1 MSRLPAHPAPGDAV
15 RSAPGS
21 WHAPIA
27 YSRRVTD
34 GSRRATFAAF
44 FANLGIAI
52 SKLIGF
58 LITGSASLL
67 AETIHSAADT
77 GNQLLL
83 FLGGQRARKAATP
96 EHPFGYGRERYFW
109 AFAVALVLFSMGG
122 MFALYEGIQKFR
134 DPHEVE
140 SLGVAVAILVV
151 AIMLES
157 FSLRTAVKESNHVR
171 RPGTSWWRFIR
182 GTKQPEL
189 PVVLLEDIGALTGL
203 FLALGGVLMAHATD
217 DARWDAVGSIS
228 IGVLLI
234 VIAIVLVVEMKSL
247 LIGESASADARLAIV
262 RAIESSPNV
271 DRLIHICTEHIGPDE
286 ILVGAKIE
294 YASSLS
300 TDQLVAAINST
311 EDAIRASV
319 PAATVIYLEP
329 DVHRIDHPELVA
341 SADPLDA
348 HR

>member
-1 MSRLPAHPAPGDAV
+1 M
-15 RSAPGS
+15 
-21 WHAPIA
+21 A

-34 GSRRATFAAF
+34 GSRKAIFAAF

-52 SKLIGF
+52 SKFIGF

-83 FLGGQRARKAATP
+83 FLGGKRARKSATP
-96 EHPFGYGRERYFW
+96 DHPFGYGRERYFW

-122 MFALYEGIQKFR
+122 MFALYEGISKFR

-140 SLGVAVAILVV
+140 SLGVAIGILVV
-151 AIMLES
+151 AIALES

-171 RPGTSWWRFIR
+171 QPGTSWWRFIR

-189 PVVLLEDIGALTGL
+189 PVVLLEDVGALIGL
-203 FLALGGVLMAHATD
+203 FFALGGVITASVTD

-234 VIAIVLVVEMKSL
+234 VIAIVLVIEMKSL
-247 LIGESASADARLAIV
+247 LIGESASAEMREAIIA
-262 RAIESSPNV
+262 AIEASANV
-271 DRLIHICTEHIGPDE
+271 DQLIHIRTEHIGPDE
-286 ILVGAKIE
+286 ILVGAKVE
-294 YASSLS
+294 FASSL
-300 TDQLVAAINST
+300 TADQLVAAINAT
-311 EDAIRASV
+311 EDAIRAAV

-329 DVHRIDHPELVA
+329 DLHRTDHPDLVA
-341 SADPLDA
+341 LAEPPSDT
-348 HR
+348 H

>member
-1 MSRLPAHPAPGDAV
+1 M
-15 RSAPGS
+15 
-21 WHAPIA
+21 
-27 YSRRVTD
+27 TD
-34 GSRRATFAAF
+34 GSRKAIFAAF

-52 SKLIGF
+52 SKFIGF

-83 FLGGQRARKAATP
+83 FFGGQRARKSATP

-109 AFAVALVLFSMGG
+109 SFAVALVLFSMGG

-151 AIMLES
+151 AIALES

-171 RPGTSWWRFIR
+171 QPGTSWWRFIR

-189 PVVLLEDIGALTGL
+189 PVVLLEDVGALVGL
-203 FLALGGVLMAHATD
+203 FFALGGVLTAHFTE

-228 IGVLLI
+228 IGILLV
-234 VIAIVLVVEMKSL
+234 VIAIVLAVEMKSL
-247 LIGESASADARLAIV
+247 LIGESASTDAREAIV
-262 RAIESSPNV
+262 TAIESSAHV
-271 DRLIHICTEHIGPDE
+271 DQLIHLRTEHIGPDE
-286 ILVGAKIE
+286 ILVGAKVE
-294 YASSLS
+294 YASTLS
-300 TDQLVAAINST
+300 ADDLVAAINAT
-311 EDAIRASV
+311 EDAIRAAV
-319 PAATVIYLEP
+319 PDATVIYLEP
-329 DVHRIDHPELVA
+329 DLHRADHPDLVA
-341 SADPLDA
+341 PPGA
-348 HR
+348 H

>member
-1 MSRLPAHPAPGDAV
+1 M
-15 RSAPGS
+15 
-21 WHAPIA
+21 
-27 YSRRVTD
+27 TD
-34 GSRRATFAAF
+34 GSRKAIFAAF

-52 SKLIGF
+52 SKFVGF

-83 FLGGQRARKAATP
+83 FLGGKRARKEATP

-109 AFAVALVLFSMGG
+109 SFAVALVLFSMGG

-140 SLGVAVAILVV
+140 SLGVAIAILVV
-151 AIMLES
+151 AIVLES

-171 RPGTSWWRFIR
+171 QPGTNWWRFIR

-189 PVVLLEDIGALTGL
+189 PVVLLEDVGALTGL
-203 FLALGGVLMAHATD
+203 VFALGGVLMANATG

-234 VIAIVLVVEMKSL
+234 VIAIVLAVEMKSL
-247 LIGESASADARLAIV
+247 LIGESAAADVRASIV

-271 DRLIHICTEHIGPDE
+271 DQLIHIRTEHIGPDE

-294 YASSLS
+294 YASALS
-300 TDQLVAAINST
+300 ADQLVSAIDAT
-311 EDAIRASV
+311 EDAIRAAV

-329 DVHRIDHPELVA
+329 DLLRADHPDLLA
-341 SADPLDA
+341 PADPPDD